1 MSTNSFVQFFF
12 QNNIFIIIFLLNIIL
27 FFFHEKIS
35 SIFKVYDLPSTERKI
50 HKIPV
55 PSIGGFYFLINFILL
70 IFVNYNFELEI
81 ILNFTRREILS
92 ITLILI
98 AIFIFGFVDDKYDIN
113 ANQNL
118 IINLSILYIFVSFN
132 EVIVIDVLR
141 FSFLQNDVYL
151 GNFSVFFTVLSILLF
166 SNAMNMFDGS
176 NCQALTYFIFISLL
190 FVIINPDF
198 KFLLFLLPVYT
209 ILYFLNFSNKLFLG
223 NSGIY
228 SISFLFSVFFIK
240 NYIAFKF
247 QADEIFL
254 LMIIPGLELIRLFF
268 FRVFSG
274 KHPFKGD
281 KNHLH
286 HLMIELFGTNKT
298 LFFLTT
304 LILTPI
310 VFFKVNIPIL
320 VSIILIVIGYSCL
333 VFFLKVS
340 LKKKLTSN

>member
-12 QNNIFIIIFLLNIIL
+12 QDYIFIIIFILNIIL

-35 SIFKVYDLPSTERKI
+35 RTFKVYDLPGSERKI
-50 HKIPV
+50 HKVPI
-55 PSIGGFYFLINFILL
+55 PSIGGLYFLINFILF
-70 IFVNYNFELEI
+70 IFLNYVFELEF

-92 ITLILI
+92 LILI
-98 AIFIFGFVDDKYDIN
+98 LIVIFIFGLIDDKYN
-113 ANQNL
+113 LSANQKL
-118 IINLSILYIFVSFN
+118 IINLSIIYIFISLN

-141 FSFLQNDVYL
+141 ISFLQNDVYL
-151 GNFSVFFTVLSILLF
+151 GNFSVFFTILCILLF

-176 NCQALTYFIFISLL
+176 NCQALTYFIFTTFL
-190 FVIINPDF
+190 FVTINADF
-198 KFLLFLLPVYT
+198 KFLLFLLPVYF

-268 FRVFSG
+268 FRIFSG

-286 HLMIELFGTNKT
+286 HLMMELFGVKKT
-298 LFFLTT
+298 LFFLT
-304 LILTPI
+304 IIIITPI
-310 VFFKVNIPIL
+310 ALFKISITSFISIL
-320 VSIILIVIGYSCL
+320 LIIIGYSSL
-333 VFFLKVS
+333 IYFLKGAV
-340 LKKKLTSN
+340 KKN

>member
-12 QNNIFIIIFLLNIIL
+12 QDYIFFIIFLLNIIL
-27 FFFHEKIS
+27 FFFHKKIS
-35 SIFKVYDLPSTERKI
+35 SVFKVYDLPSSERKI

-55 PSIGGFYFLINFILL
+55 PSIGGLYFLINFILL
-70 IFVNYNFELEI
+70 VFLNYTFELEI

-92 ITLILI
+92 IILILI
-98 AIFIFGFVDDKYDIN
+98 AIFIFGLIDDKYNLN

-118 IINLSILYIFVSFN
+118 IINLSIVYIFVSLN
-132 EVIVIDVLR
+132 EAIVIDVLR
-141 FSFLQNDVYL
+141 ISFLQNDVYL
-151 GNFSVFFTVLSILLF
+151 QNFSVFFTVLCILLF

-176 NCQALTYFIFISLL
+176 NCQALTYFIFTTLL
-190 FVIINPDF
+190 FVIINADF
-198 KFLLFLLPVYT
+198 KFLLFLLPVYL
-209 ILYFLNFSNKLFLG
+209 ILYILNFSNKLFLG

-268 FRVFSG
+268 FRIILG

-286 HLMIELFGTNKT
+286 HLMIELFGTKKT

-304 LILTPI
+304 IIIIPI
-310 VFFKVNIPIL
+310 VLFKINIPIFI
-320 VSIILIVIGYSCL
+320 SILLIVIGYSCL
-333 VFFLKVS
+333 VYFLKVN
-340 LKKKLTSN
+340 LKKFK